1 MSKHSSQNIVNQIRS
16 TDDFNLYKKLSNM
29 PEVQRTNQW
38 IQKEAKK
45 NPMSIRRH
53 LLSTSG
59 RLTEKMSPSIHE
71 MAEECIE
78 H

>member
-45 NPMSIRRH
+45 I
-53 LLSTSG
+53 L
-59 RLTEKMSPSIHE
+59 
-71 MAEECIE
+71 
-78 H
+78 